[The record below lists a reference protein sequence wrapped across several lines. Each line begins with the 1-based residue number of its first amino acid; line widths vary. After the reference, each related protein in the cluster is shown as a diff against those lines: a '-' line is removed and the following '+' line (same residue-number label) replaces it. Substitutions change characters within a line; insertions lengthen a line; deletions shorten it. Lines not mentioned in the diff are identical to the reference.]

1 MDNEHGPFKHNYK
14 TKQIFFVYRRTYH
27 NFYSFQAQSQNTID
41 NFFSIEWHITTFIL
55 LKHNH
60 KTQETILILW
70 KDKSQFFAMQTQS
83 QNKDQRS
90 KTRRRLPRDGCVSGS
105 AATWRMSSTTLGHL
119 VSLSFPRPTVEVNQ
133 TLHET
138 TYRTFTK
145 VYHAQ
150 NFKKKGNAH
159 NITNRIRS
167 PSLEEQE
174 WPPQPSSLSM
184 STVNIKHP
192 KKHK

>member
-1 MDNEHGPFKHNYK
+1 MDNEHGLFKHNYK
-14 TKQIFFVYRRTYH
+14 TKHTIFFLQDISQFLFYLSIITKH
-27 NFYSFQAQSQNTID
+27 NRQFL
-41 NFFSIEWHITTFIL
+41 SIEGHITIFIL

-70 KDKSQFFAMQTQS
+70 KVKSQFFSYANTIIE
-83 QNKDQRS
+83 QRS
-90 KTRRRLPRDGCVSGS
+90 KTRRHLLGDGCVSRS
-105 AATWRMSSTTLGHL
+105 AATWRMQSTTLGHL

-150 NFKKKGNAH
+150 N
-159 NITNRIRS
+159 
-167 PSLEEQE
+167 
-174 WPPQPSSLSM
+174 
-184 STVNIKHP
+184 
-192 KKHK
+192 